1 VLWQREAQ
9 RKGQQK
15 HGPTIENPGVDV
27 FNLFAEHEWESEQE
41 RDGYRHRVTRI
52 GAQLGAEQLGAS
64 LYELP
69 PGEGTFPYHY
79 ELGPEEWLLV
89 VSGHP
94 TLRTTDGE
102 RQLEPGDVAVFPQ
115 GPAGGHKVTNATEE
129 TVRVVIFSSKTS
141 VAVVAYPDSHKVGI
155 WTKEQGYLELLRDE
169 PKLDYWDG
177 E

>member
-1 VLWQREAQ
+1 
-9 RKGQQK
+9 
-15 HGPTIENPGVDV
+15 VDV
-27 FNLFAEHEWESEQE
+27 FNLFAEHEWESEQQRE
-41 RDGYRHRVTRI
+41 GYGHRVTRI

-69 PGEGTFPYHY
+69 PGGGTFPYHY

-89 VSGHP
+89 VSGRP
-94 TLRTTDGE
+94 TLRMPDGE

-115 GPAGGHKVTNATEE
+115 GPAGGHKVTNATED
-129 TVRVVIFSSKTS
+129 TVRIVIFSSKTPL
-141 VAVVAYPDSHKVGI
+141 AVVAYPDSSKVGI